1 LFVLYIVCKW
11 CSHHSNQIIYLTIV
25 TIKYVIINHS
35 LLNTQDV
42 IDARSTK
49 EVIIEELVRTPTL
62 FITIRV
68 ILSVFHLVYSFF
80 RSFFI
85 VLAFHA
91 LIYDYLSTVPAQ
103 LVFYHYLIDNYFV
116 FSLMVVRI
124 LCACLESIPR
134 E

>member
-1 LFVLYIVCKW
+1 M
-11 CSHHSNQIIYLTIV
+11 
-25 TIKYVIINHS
+25 
-35 LLNTQDV
+35 NTQDV

-62 FITIRV
+62 FITVRV

-91 LIYDYLSTVPAQ
+91 LIYDYLRTVPVQ

-116 FSLMVVRI
+116 LSLKVVRI
-124 LCACLESIPR
+124 LYACLESIPR